1 MNVKQTLDLH
11 KILKVLKDPEIF
23 DRISED
29 GPTSDT
35 WMPSMDEA
43 IFLSDEEGIGVMI
56 YHWVNSVTLECH
68 VQVLAEHRSQ
78 AYEFGQKALEWA
90 WQNTKATKIVA
101 QIPEIYP
108 SVIKFAY
115 KNGFSFEGVNK
126 LSHRKNGELHDQY
139 YLGLIK
145 PREV

>member
-1 MNVKQTLDLH
+1 MKVERTLDLH

-43 IFLSDEEGIGVMI
+43 IFLSDEDGIGVMI
-56 YHWVNSVTLECH
+56 YHWINSVSLECH
-68 VQVLAEHRSQ
+68 VQVLPEHRYK
-78 AYEFGQKALEWA
+78 ALEFGQAALNWA
-90 WQNTKATKIVA
+90 WENTEATKIVA

-126 LSHRKNGELHDQY
+126 LSHKKNGSLHDQY

>member
-1 MNVKQTLDLH
+1 VIISETKDLD
-11 KILKVLKDPEIF
+11 KIARVLKHPEIF

-29 GPTSDT
+29 GPTLDT
-35 WMPSMDEA
+35 WMPNTDDALFVTDENN
-43 IFLSDEEGIGVMI
+43 IGLMI
-56 YHWVNSVTLECH
+56 YHWVNSVTIECH
-68 VQVLAEHRSQ
+68 VQVLPKHRDQ
-78 AYEFGQKALEWA
+78 AHKFGQLVLEWA
-90 WQNTKATKIVA
+90 WDNTKATKIVA

-126 LSHRKNGELHDQY
+126 LSYLKNGQLHDQY

-145 PREV
+145 PCEV

>member
-1 MNVKQTLDLH
+1 
-11 KILKVLKDPEIF
+11 
-23 DRISED
+23 
-29 GPTSDT
+29 
-35 WMPSMDEA
+35 MDEA
-43 IFLSDEEGIGVMI
+43 IFLTDDENIGVMI

-68 VQVLAEHRSQ
+68 VQVLAGHRNK
-78 AYEFGQKALEWA
+78 AHEFGRLALEWA
-90 WQNTKATKIVA
+90 WENTKATKIVA

-108 SVIKFAY
+108 SVVKFAY

-126 LSHRKNGELHDQY
+126 LSHRKNGSLHDQY